1 MILGVEEAFLL
12 ISLEFMH
19 AAATDGAGR
28 GLVARVLYFLLC
40 MASPCG
46 KLGLPYSMECQSS
59 SF

>member
-28 GLVARVLYFLLC
+28 GLVASSPLC
-40 MASPCG
+40 GLSVWQAWASLQHG
-46 KLGLPYSMECQSS
+46 VSE
-59 SF
+59 F